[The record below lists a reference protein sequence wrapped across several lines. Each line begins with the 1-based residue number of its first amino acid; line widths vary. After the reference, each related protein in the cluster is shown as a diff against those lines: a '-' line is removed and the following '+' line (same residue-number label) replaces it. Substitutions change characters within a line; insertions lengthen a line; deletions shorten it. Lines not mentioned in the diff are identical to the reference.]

1 MTDIVSSREAQ
12 NHFGALL
19 DRAQR
24 APVIVKRHNRDCVAV
39 ISMQDFAQWQ
49 ALKTKNFMALRDDF
63 SEKAAERG
71 LTPEILDNILAS
83 DE

>member
-49 ALKTKNFMALRDDF
+49 ALKTQNFLAFRDAI
-63 SEKAAERG
+63 SEKATQRG
-71 LTPEILDNILAS
+71 LTPEVLADILAS
-83 DE
+83 DA